1 MTGVLVKSCHV
12 VMAWV
17 VTLYSNVRQKTT
29 IRTVGVGRSFAK
41 FVSKFAMLCIF
52 PLREI
57 SCEICYAVHFP
68 PAEIRSVG
76 REGHRTGPY
85 RTEDGEKNEIQTPE
99 IAIFL
104 RKLSIS
110 TKAVT
115 SMIESISRI
124 SKLGSILRFF

>member
-1 MTGVLVKSCHV
+1 
-12 VMAWV
+12 MAWSH
-17 VTLYSNVRQKTT
+17 LGAPSYSAPL
-29 IRTVGVGRSFAK
+29 GLDGSFAK

>member
-1 MTGVLVKSCHV
+1 MLDLLCIGLD
-12 VMAWV
+12 
-17 VTLYSNVRQKTT
+17 
-29 IRTVGVGRSFAK
+29 RSFAK
-41 FVSKFAMLCIF
+41 FVSKFAMLCTF

>member
-1 MTGVLVKSCHV
+1 MCPLG
-12 VMAWV
+12 
-17 VTLYSNVRQKTT
+17 
-29 IRTVGVGRSFAK
+29 GRGAQQPFT
-41 FVSKFAMLCIF
+41 F
-52 PLREI
+52 PSGRPSDWPKQEFREI
-57 SCEICYAVHFP
+57 RREICYAVHFP
-68 PAEIRSVG
+68 PAETRSVG

>member
-1 MTGVLVKSCHV
+1 
-12 VMAWV
+12 
-17 VTLYSNVRQKTT
+17 
-29 IRTVGVGRSFAK
+29 
-41 FVSKFAMLCIF
+41 MLCIF

-110 TKAVT
+110 TKSVT